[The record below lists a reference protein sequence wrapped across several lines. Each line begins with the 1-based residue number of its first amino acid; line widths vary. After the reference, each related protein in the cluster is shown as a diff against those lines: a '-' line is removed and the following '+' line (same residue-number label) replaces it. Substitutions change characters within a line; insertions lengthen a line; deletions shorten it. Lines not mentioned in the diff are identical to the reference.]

1 MKAYLILDDNKD
13 FIIPLESIENT
24 FSSKT
29 AQIIKPLGDTR
40 SILNVSMEWNYYK
53 YLKDEF
59 SKSWKRSL
67 AVAIIDN
74 DKLTLVNYYGSFIS
88 ELTTTA
94 DSEIVDLELNSD
106 YHEIH
111 YDNNDELK
119 SLFKSWEREV
129 RLNQLGI

>member
-1 MKAYLILDDNKD
+1 
-13 FIIPLESIENT
+13 
-24 FSSKT
+24 
-29 AQIIKPLGDTR
+29 
-40 SILNVSMEWNYYK
+40 MEWNYYK
-53 YLKDEF
+53 YLRDEL

-74 DKLTLVNYYGSFIS
+74 DKLTLVNYYGSFVS
-88 ELTTTA
+88 ELTTT
-94 DSEIVDLELNSD
+94 DNWEIVDLELHSD

>member
-1 MKAYLILDDNKD
+1 MKAYIILDDNKNI
-13 FIIPLESIENT
+13 IIPLESVETN
-24 FSSKT
+24 FSSKM

-40 SILNVSMEWNYYK
+40 SILNISMEWNYYK
-53 YLKDEF
+53 YLRDEF

-74 DKLTLVNYYGSFIS
+74 DKLTLVNYYGSFVS

-106 YHEIH
+106 YHEIN

-119 SLFKSWEREV
+119 YLFKSWEREV

>member
-13 FIIPLESIENT
+13 VIIPLESIENT
-24 FSSKT
+24 FSSKM

-40 SILNVSMEWNYYK
+40 SILNISMEWNYYK
-53 YLKDEF
+53 YLRDEF

-74 DKLTLVNYYGSFIS
+74 DKLTLVNYYGSFVS

-94 DSEIVDLELNSD
+94 DSEIVDLELHSD

-111 YDNNDELK
+111 YDSNDELK

>member
-1 MKAYLILDDNKD
+1 MKAYIILDDNKNI
-13 FIIPLESIENT
+13 IIPLESVETN
-24 FSSKT
+24 FSSKM

-40 SILNVSMEWNYYK
+40 SILNISMEWNYYK
-53 YLKDEF
+53 YLRDEF

-74 DKLTLVNYYGSFIS
+74 DKLTLVNYYGSFVS

-106 YHEIH
+106 YHEINC
-111 YDNNDELK
+111 DNNDELK
-119 SLFKSWEREV
+119 YLFKSWEREV